1 MLRIGNHDSGVGRGL
16 SCFAL
21 LLLLVCGKG
30 FAQNPGNVTVTS
42 IANWLRPES
51 ADCSSDGCLIASITS
66 LTPVAADRNGI
77 PSINGPGSVTIET
90 GELNFNPAVRT
101 TGNDW
106 FGIKRVTATGPEIS
120 ANFSGFVVFR
130 TSVVDSPVG
139 QWYQVRALVGAEE
152 NSGNNDFGITMANG
166 KLKYAHANGNDN
178 YAMQPQTVYANDR
191 PHILYFMHERG
202 NAAGDSTQIFV
213 DGVLRGT
220 VTALNDQIQCDSI
233 FFGSNLGHTASM
245 ALDAYFGDIGLYDDD
260 VTGFSRDR
268 IETYLALKY
277 GITLGHHYKL
287 LTGITNINLYALDP
301 IFNKGIF
308 GVGKCT
314 GTQLD
319 QRISESVDYPGLKLF
334 YGTEVPAAFP
344 AVQAFANTNASYPA
358 IATDNVFQVIGH
370 DAGGVTFSNSFNGVA
385 NSRLGRTFKV
395 ADSNADTVTL
405 FFPSSTFTGLANIT
419 TPGPYYLVYGKD
431 PQFGIGETF
440 VPLIPRPGGG
450 NDHYIHIDFPD
461 NDSTF
466 FTIVRGNN
474 VFAGPG
480 GVAKGL
486 ELWLEGGK
494 GIPLSANVN
503 VWNDQSGNDHNTA
516 CSCAGISRHSQ
527 IVGRKLNYRPYVE
540 AAQVNRIW
548 KTSSLFQ
555 GKSVLIVANAK
566 QNGGSQNGLYGFEAG
581 LQAKGL
587 RSNGANLIQRNGGGT
602 DWADAGTNGALL
614 RENGTNITTTTS
626 NILRKWTL
634 LTSRRDS
641 NLVLPNRNFFLGGF
655 VTAEMFD
662 SMNVAE
668 VLVYDQTLAGTG
680 LHAIERLESY
690 LAIKYGLTLTHRY
703 RMSDWDGVAT
713 TNVYDPTTYPFD
725 IAGIGRDDAGRLY
738 QRQGKTAD
746 VDSLISIALGSH
758 FLYDTLNT
766 NTIGV
771 DKNFIM
777 TGHDGGDIS
786 CWSTNE
792 ISIAGMRGIYQ
803 RLEREW
809 KLQITSG
816 WAGETVE
823 FRLLTDN
830 PNANL
835 PALPP
840 GSTTWV
846 MFADIDNDFRNGNTT
861 AFPMTLSSPGVFTV
875 TVPVSTFP
883 GPINFFT
890 FGTALDSVS
899 LGQTTKC
906 VGGTFKVYGSRLGNV
921 CTELMLTDG
930 SNTYT
935 AVAGGAVSDNTYFI
949 ANNLPGGCVDT
960 LLWRI
965 PLIASPADFDL
976 RVDTTTAATGCG
988 AGVIVSNVDNG
999 RMILDSVLVD
1009 SSEVANISWPG
1020 DSIYCANAPNV
1031 LPIIAPGTTVGAFSV
1046 FGGPLIGTPNLILPN
1061 TTSGQLLLHSGSV
1074 GTHTIRYVTTG
1085 PFLCKDTADA
1095 IIKIRPVGTPTIS
1108 YANSPYCGGTA
1119 LSDTVV
1125 IVGTKGG
1132 RFSSSPG
1139 LVFDDTLTGR
1149 VNLPASAPGTY
1160 TVFYTPHP
1168 DSCANVAS
1176 TTIVVDAPERAY
1188 FNYPDTVMCLGG
1200 AAELPLIQYRPVTG
1214 SFSTAP
1220 GSPGPLLSI
1229 NAPSGSIDLNA
1240 SQAGT
1245 YYIQYSGITGTCIYD
1260 AMDTIRIK
1268 APTDATFT
1276 LANDTLCLNDPAFI
1290 PNRTDPNGYFT
1301 SFNNLIG
1308 ILVDSL
1314 TINPP
1319 TSTVGGPYNLIYIVP
1334 DTFCSDTTALP
1345 MFFRGLAAASLTY
1358 TDTVVCENS
1367 PNPMPVFNTG
1377 IAGGIFYST
1386 NGGIIVDST
1395 TGEFNASS
1403 TPVGVGYNVFYI
1415 VPDPSCPDTVLA
1427 ATINIDS
1434 IPNPYFDLAVDSL
1447 CEGSGPYEFDVL
1459 RPSGY
1464 NLTLF
1469 IGANPFNGATSG
1481 DTLNVNSLPPGGPY
1495 MIRNIQSNAA
1505 CQDTAYDFITIV
1517 EQDSAGIIFTPDIIC
1532 LNDNNPFP
1540 LITGVGGGTFSLG
1553 PSPSFVVVD
1562 PDSGIMTLDS
1572 NTVLGIYS
1580 VIYQT
1585 VGLCADRD
1593 TAYVDIRNNISAQF
1607 DYGATEYC
1615 QSIGGLVSPDT
1626 GFALGGIFK
1635 ADTTGLVWV
1644 DSILGVFDLGASQPG
1659 TYLIEYE
1666 ISNAGAC
1673 EAKWTDRLVIVEEDT
1688 ITTLAYAGS
1697 PYCPS
1702 DPDPS
1707 PILTNSVDSLGLYSG
1722 TGVYFTNQDL
1732 GIISLAAT
1740 LPGSYTVYFEKLTVC
1755 RELFSFPI
1763 VIKPAAQAYFNYP
1776 SSIYCI
1782 GPDNVFPDS
1791 ISSLGGEFNYRADSS
1806 NDFLDIDILT
1816 GEIRLETSN
1825 EGNYFIDYTIPPS
1838 GIICGGTS
1846 SFEIRILARP
1856 DGIELISNHNNDT
1869 FCENTFIQFDAA
1881 GADLVTFYLNG
1892 DSVGSG
1898 TSWEGIGLDSAD
1910 VVQAYF
1916 TTGLGCRDSI
1926 TRTMH
1931 VFDIPEANLL
1941 SSPSILSG
1949 RDSLDIQVELLTDN
1963 TWLDWSVTGI
1973 GAVRFTQNSGRSAEG
1988 DSSDVVP
1995 LGNTVFLDSDFDPAQ
2010 FTYTIIPRT
2019 FLCTGQPL
2027 TANIRVNP
2035 NEKDVFVPQVIT
2047 PDGNNQNDTWFIQLK
2062 NGIDPANYTIKLF
2075 NSAGALVH
2083 TMTPLNDTFNG
2094 DVADAGYLSDGVYWY
2109 LLFNEKGEKVEAG
2122 GLTIRRK

>member
-1 MLRIGNHDSGVGRGL
+1 MGFNGDKGLRKTTTG
-16 SCFAL
+16 
-21 LLLLVCGKG
+21 
-30 FAQNPGNVTVTS
+30 
-42 IANWLRPES
+42 
-51 ADCSSDGCLIASITS
+51 TS
-66 LTPVAADRNGI
+66 LLIGDT
-77 PSINGPGSVTIET
+77 
-90 GELNFNPAVRT
+90 
-101 TGNDW
+101 
-106 FGIKRVTATGPEIS
+106 
-120 ANFSGFVVFR
+120 
-130 TSVVDSPVG
+130 
-139 QWYQVRALVGAEE
+139 
-152 NSGNNDFGITMANG
+152 NNDDWSIDPNG
-166 KLKYAHANGNDN
+166 DLRSNGFSDSS
-178 YAMQPQTVYANDR
+178 AALRDFSV
-191 PHILYFMHERG
+191 ILGER
-202 NAAGDSTQIFV
+202 DSVWNRERFYV
-213 DGVLRGT
+213 GG
-220 VTALNDQIQCDSI
+220 
-233 FFGSNLGHTASM
+233 
-245 ALDAYFGDIGLYDDD
+245 YFGTRAFDTYDFAEILVYD
-260 VTGFSRDR
+260 TTLSPSQKEK
-268 IETYLALKY
+268 IESYLALKY
-277 GITLGHHYKL
+277 GVTLRHPY
-287 LTGITNINLYALDP
+287 YAS
-301 IFNKGIF
+301 NW
-308 GVGKCT
+308 T
-314 GTQLD
+314 GT
-319 QRISESVDYPGLKLF
+319 I
-334 YGTEVPAAFP
+334 
-344 AVQAFANTNASYPA
+344 
-358 IATDNVFQVIGH
+358 
-370 DAGGVTFSNSFNGVA
+370 GVTYY
-385 NSRLGRTFKV
+385 
-395 ADSNADTVTL
+395 DT
-405 FFPSSTFTGLANIT
+405 TG
-419 TPGPYYLVYGKD
+419 GY
-431 PQFGIGETF
+431 
-440 VPLIPRPGGG
+440 
-450 NDHYIHIDFPD
+450 
-461 NDSTF
+461 
-466 FTIVRGNN
+466 
-474 VFAGPG
+474 
-480 GVAKGL
+480 
-486 ELWLEGGK
+486 
-494 GIPLSANVN
+494 
-503 VWNDQSGNDHNTA
+503 
-516 CSCAGISRHSQ
+516 SQ
-527 IVGRKLNYRPYVE
+527 E
-540 AAQVNRIW
+540 
-548 KTSSLFQ
+548 
-555 GKSVLIVANAK
+555 
-566 QNGGSQNGLYGFEAG
+566 
-581 LQAKGL
+581 
-587 RSNGANLIQRNGGGT
+587 
-602 DWADAGTNGALL
+602 
-614 RENGTNITTTTS
+614 
-626 NILRKWTL
+626 
-634 LTSRRDS
+634 
-641 NLVLPNRNFFLGGF
+641 
-655 VTAEMFD
+655 
-662 SMNVAE
+662 
-668 VLVYDQTLAGTG
+668 
-680 LHAIERLESY
+680 
-690 LAIKYGLTLTHRY
+690 
-703 RMSDWDGVAT
+703 
-713 TNVYDPTTYPFD
+713 
-725 IAGIGRDDAGRLY
+725 IAGIGRDDAGRLL
-738 QRQGKTAD
+738 QKQGRSSLTTSVVSLALSAHQAY
-746 VDSLISIALGSH
+746 DSLNL
-758 FLYDTLNT
+758 
-766 NTIGV
+766 V
-771 DKNFIM
+771 NFEADM
-777 TGHDGGDIS
+777 KFMVAGHNRVNDS
-786 CWSTNE
+786 CWSTLD
-792 ISIAGMRGIYQ
+792 ISVPLEAGIHQ
-803 RLEREW
+803 RIPREW
-809 KLQITSG
+809 KMMYSG
-816 WAGETVE
+816 TWS
-823 FRLLTDN
+823 TDSVQLRMFDN
-830 PNANL
+830 VVGYNMPPLPSGSTAYYLYMDPDNNFANGGTI
-835 PALPP
+835 ALP
-840 GSTTWV
+840 
-846 MFADIDNDFRNGNTT
+846 
-861 AFPMTLSSPGVFTV
+861 MTSPSAGIWQVNLDPGVIPPSPF
-875 TVPVSTFP
+875 
-883 GPINFFT
+883 FFT
-890 FGTALDSVS
+890 FGTKLDSITHGHLVRCK
-899 LGQTTKC
+899 GNE
-906 VGGTFKVYGSRLGNV
+906 FKVFGSMLAQR
-921 CTELMLTDG
+921 CTALSLVDGATVYRADIGTLANTKFEISTD
-930 SNTYT
+930 
-935 AVAGGAVSDNTYFI
+935 
-949 ANNLPGGCVDT
+949 LPGACVDT
-960 LLWRI
+960 LRWMAPTNALAGTYR
-965 PLIASPADFDL
+965 LL
-976 RVDTTTAATGCG
+976 VDTLSTPTGCLL
-988 AGVIVSNVDNG
+988 STF
-999 RMILDSVLVD
+999 SVWNNNKGGLVREVQID
-1009 SSEVANISWPG
+1009 TGEVADISWPG
-1020 DSIYCANAPNV
+1020 DSIYCSNDPNV
-1031 LPIIAPGTTVGAFSV
+1031 MPIVGPNCSPGVFSYSS
-1046 FGGPLIGTPNLILPN
+1046 GPLLPSNTGMLLPN
-1061 TTSGQLLLHSGSV
+1061 TTTGQLLVHQGSA
-1074 GTHTIRYVTTG
+1074 GTHTIKFVTNG
-1085 PFLCKDTADA
+1085 GSACIDSSDA

-1214 SFSTAP
+1214 GFSTAP
-1220 GSPGPLLSI
+1220 GSPGPLLVI
-1229 NAPSGSIDLNA
+1229 NAPSGTIDLNA

-1386 NGGIIVDST
+1386 NGGIIVDSM

-1607 DYGATEYC
+1607 DYDASEYC
-1615 QSIGGLVSPDT
+1615 QSDSGLISPEP
-1626 GFALGGIFK
+1626 GFALGGAF
-1635 ADTTGLVWV
+1635 DTDSSGLVWV
-1644 DSILGVFDLGASQPG
+1644 DSILGVFDLGASEPG
-1659 TYLIEYE
+1659 TYVIEYE

-1702 DPDPS
+1702 DPDPN

-1740 LPGSYTVYFEKLTVC
+1740 LPGSYTVFFEKLTVC
-1755 RELFSFPI
+1755 REVFSFPI
-1763 VIKPAAQAYFNYP
+1763 VIKPAAQAYFSYP

-1791 ISSLGGEFNYRADSS
+1791 ISSLGGSFFYRADSS
-1806 NDFLDIDILT
+1806 NDALDINTGT